1 MKIFKRFIAAG
12 LIFTTLSGAAVEL
25 LPVDKSPVI
34 VFINGKKY
42 YVHTVKSGDT
52 LYSIAKAYEVGE
64 DAIRDSNPGVADG
77 LRIDQTVKIPVTE
90 SAILKAKAEKKRK
103 KDYITHKV
111 KAGQTLYA
119 IARDYNISV
128 ATLRE
133 DNPSVNPQALSV
145 GETLWI
151 RRAAIGS
158 STEQQAQAEIA
169 EYTDNLNKATDDDG
183 FDHHVV
189 KPGETIYSLSRRYGI
204 TEAEFAQLNDV
215 SQGLK
220 AGAIIR
226 IPRAKEVEQEVVAEA
241 DNTPAQTTP
250 GTEITFQKLDAMQD
264 LNIALMLPMNIN
276 SKPNASYVEF
286 YQGFLLGLD
295 EVKKTSNGNTKL
307 TVYNTSHDQLKVQQ
321 IVGSTMFEGTN
332 LIVGPVYEDELNP
345 VLQYAHKNS
354 VPVVSPL
361 ANISAVQSPALYQL
375 SPAPEKKYEK
385 IGNLLDGGRDIYLI
399 YASSNDKEFEQE
411 IIKELHGRPYAA
423 YNYSFTNQKST
434 FKPRNAEARA
444 IESID
449 DILKGEKP
457 CLFIVLANAETD
469 VDRILGTISSSK
481 VALTDRSEPSAQYV
495 VMGTSRWGR
504 FNNIDHTSYFNNN
517 VVMISTYHAKRD
529 SKAVRDFDSRYIE
542 AYGALP
548 SLYAYRGYDTA
559 MIFCAGMRGDIEYNM
574 LDKRYTPLQTTY
586 KFVRGNAGE
595 RYINQEWVR
604 VNYNNDYTITIE

>member
-12 LIFTTLSGAAVEL
+12 LIFSTLSGAAVEL
-25 LPVDKSPVI
+25 LPVEKSPVI

-64 DAIRDSNPGVADG
+64 NDIRECNPSVGDG
-77 LRIDQTVKIPVTE
+77 LRIDQTVKIPVPA
-90 SAILKAKAEKKRK
+90 SAIIKANSEKKRK
-103 KDYITHKV
+103 KDYIVHKV

-128 ATLRE
+128 AQLRE

-145 GETLWI
+145 GESLWI
-151 RRAAIGS
+151 RRTAIGS
-158 STEQQAQAEIA
+158 STEQQAQAEMA
-169 EYTDNLNKATDDDG
+169 EYTDNLNKATSDDG
-183 FDHHVV
+183 FDNHVV
-189 KPGETIYSLSRRYGI
+189 QPGETIYSLSRRYGI

-226 IPRAKEVEQEVVAEA
+226 IPKAKEAEQVVVAEA
-241 DNTPAQTTP
+241 DNTPTQTTFN
-250 GTEITFQKLDAMQD
+250 TEITFQKLNDSQD

-295 EVKKTSNGNTKL
+295 EIKKSGNGNTKL
-307 TVYNTSHDQLKVQQ
+307 TVYNTAHDQLKVQQ

-345 VLQYAHKNS
+345 VLQYAHKNC

-411 IIKELHGRPYAA
+411 IIKELHGRPYSA
-423 YNYSFTNQKST
+423 YNYSFADQKST
-434 FKPRNAEARA
+434 FTPRNAEARA
-444 IESID
+444 IESMD
-449 DILKGEKP
+449 DILKSEKP

-529 SKAVRDFDSRYIE
+529 SKAVRDFDSRYID

-595 RYINQEWVR
+595 RYVNQEWVR
-604 VNYNNDYTITIE
+604 VNYNSDYTITIE